1 MKQKAQITFEQ
12 HETVVLKQSGSHV
25 LEFCRNCGE
34 EVLFVTPEILAAM
47 TESSEREVFRL
58 VEAGVI
64 QFVERKR
71 TYACSQCYRNS
82 IGQTPLIP
90 ETSAVKKLRE

>member
-12 HETVVLKQSGSHV
+12 QETVVLKQSGSHV
-25 LEFCRNCGE
+25 LEFCPRCEE

-71 TYACSQCYRNS
+71 TYACSECYRNS
-82 IGQTPLIP
+82 IEQRPLIP
-90 ETSAVKKLRE
+90 ATSMIKKLGE

>member
-12 HETVVLKQSGSHV
+12 HETLVLKQSGSHV
-25 LEFCRNCGE
+25 LEFCPKCGD

-47 TESSEREVFRL
+47 TESSERDVFRL

-64 QFVERKR
+64 QFVERNR

-82 IGQTPLIP
+82 VGQTPLIP
-90 ETSAVKKLRE
+90 ATSVIKKLGE